1 MWIFCEQGFFS
12 AVEHRERSENVLI
25 RARFEGD
32 LERLIETSFCTPQ
45 QKDDMLKNIQFTPY
59 ADYAF
64 RVEMPKCVFAEM
76 TKQIADN
83 INYDNFKNH
92 VHEGHNSKRDR
103 AYMDCWAALWHSQN
117 QR

>member
-12 AVEHRERSENVLI
+12 AVEHRERPENVLI
-25 RARFEGD
+25 RARFKGD
-32 LERLIETSFCTPQ
+32 LERLIKTSFCTQ
-45 QKDDMLKNIQFTPY
+45 QEKNELLKKIQTTPY

-92 VHEGHNSKRDR
+92 VHEGGNSKRDA
-103 AYMDCWAALWHSQN
+103 AYMGCWSCLWRAQE
-117 QR
+117 

>member
-12 AVEHRERSENVLI
+12 AVEHREQRDHVLI

-32 LERLIETSFCTPQ
+32 LERLITRYLPE
-45 QKDDMLKNIQFTPY
+45 QKDELIAIIQYTEY
-59 ADYAF
+59 ADYAY
-64 RVEMPKCVFAEM
+64 RVKLSKSVFAEI
-76 TKQIADN
+76 TKQIAEN

-103 AYMDCWAALWHSQN
+103 AYMDCWAALWRAQN
-117 QR
+117 HR